1 MYRVRISKS
10 VVVSPRRTRASVL
23 LLSCVFSLGLAACG
37 DDSPAEPEVD
47 AGPDAPPDAPPP
59 DGPMPPPTRDL
70 IRIDYRTTRGTP
82 YNGSTVEVPSAEL
95 FALSDTSFVT
105 RSNCRDPEGCT
116 YTWRDLAGAETLH
129 RDKLVPVNST
139 VVSPDGKRAVMVAL
153 EQMEQCN
160 DGELN
165 QMVARGALQLL
176 DLTTGGVGHEQ
187 TLRSNVWSVAAF
199 SPSSEWYFSAPIAGN
214 ACLATLSNYRAVAAP
229 NAPAPGID
237 PAAHLLRFIDPR
249 RWLIFLGR
257 QAGIADPLTAGSFS
271 ALAESPDRYEVTR
284 GWVNV
289 TYGFGELAQEVVS
302 VPPSGPRKQT
312 TLRDEDWF
320 PFGSVGRWIRVC
332 LFLDP
337 AGHRD
342 CRVVDAMA
350 QVPARNFRV
359 TITPEHPDD
368 AVVLHAGAV
377 VFVGPTTGGGLA
389 VQRLD
394 LASGRLE
401 VLHAGAGELRML
413 GDGDAA
419 LLLQDGRAWFI
430 EADREELLAES
441 VNHVLTNF
449 RLPNSNPSR
458 QDELAVLAL
467 SRDNVRFTLQLLDVR
482 SRRLATITDHLY
494 FTPRRGLPF
503 FLFDNCGQP
512 WTTRHSGRV
521 VEGLIQEPQHFYFV
535 EEGTPATLWL
545 VPLDLASPP
554 RRLAQLAG
562 NPASCHTPFSS
573 SSGNRV
579 GFSEDGAAGVTRV
592 TTAPGR

>member
-1 MYRVRISKS
+1 MYRVIISKS
-10 VVVSPRRTRASVL
+10 RVVSL
-23 LLSCVFSLGLAACG
+23 LLSCGFSLGLAACG

-47 AGPDAPPDAPPP
+47 AGPDAPPDGPSDAMPDAPP
-59 DGPMPPPTRDL
+59 MPPTRDL
-70 IRIDYRTTRGTP
+70 IRIDYRNNRGLP
-82 YNGSTVEVPSAEL
+82 YLGSTVDVPSSEL
-95 FALSDTSFVT
+95 FSLSDGSFVT
-105 RSNCRDPEGCT
+105 RDSCRDNEGCT
-116 YTWRDLAGAETLH
+116 YRWRDLAGAETLR
-129 RDKLVPVNST
+129 RDKLTGVNST
-139 VVSPDGKRAVMVAL
+139 VVSPDGKRAAMVAL

-165 QMVARGALQLL
+165 QMVARGTLQLL
-176 DLTTGGVGHEQ
+176 DLSTGAATYEQ
-187 TLRSNVWSVAAF
+187 SLRSNVWSVSAF
-199 SPSSEWYFSAPIAGN
+199 APASDWFFSAPISGN
-214 ACLATLSNYRAVAAP
+214 ACMATLSNFRSIAP
-229 NAPAPGID
+229 PYGVAPGID
-237 PAAHLLRFIDPR
+237 PAAHFLRFIDPR
-249 RWLIFLGR
+249 RWLIFLSR
-257 QAGIADPLTAGSFS
+257 QAGIADPLTANSFT

-302 VPPSGPRKQT
+302 VLPGGTRKQT

-320 PFGSVGRWIRVC
+320 PFGTVGRWIRVC

-342 CRVVDAMA
+342 CRIVDAMA

-359 TITPEHPDD
+359 TINAAHPDD
-368 AVVLHAGAV
+368 AVILHAGAV
-377 VFVGPTTGGGLA
+377 VFIGPVADGSQA

-401 VLHAGAGELRML
+401 VLHAGTGELRML

-419 LLLQDGRAWFI
+419 MLLQGNKAWFI
-430 EADREELLAES
+430 EADREELLADNVS
-441 VNHVLTNF
+441 HVLTNF
-449 RLPNSNPSR
+449 RLPNTNPSR

-467 SRDNVRFTLQLLDVR
+467 TRDDVKFTLLLLDVK
-482 SRRLATITDHLY
+482 SRRLAMITDNLY
-494 FTPRRGLPF
+494 FSPRRGFPF

-535 EEGTPATLWL
+535 EQGTPATLWL
-545 VPLDLASPP
+545 IPLDLSSAP
-554 RRLAQLAG
+554 RRLANLLG

-573 SSGNRV
+573 PSGNRV

-592 TTAPGR
+592 TTAPTR